1 MARRYCDLVMKGGI
15 TSGLVYPSAAIS
27 LAREY
32 TFKNVGGTSAGA
44 IAAAACAAAALGQR
58 RKELQPRKY
67 PDGDAMGFAGLESVA
82 EDLSSKGFI
91 YSLFQPGAG
100 VRSVYRLL
108 VAAAGKKGFLAIGL
122 ALFWAMVWS
131 AGLIF
136 LASLLL
142 LLGLA
147 YAAAGVSGL
156 IAAALPALLCALV
169 ASLAWSV
176 ARAATTIR
184 ANQMGICTG
193 MRPQGA
199 RNRGKPA
206 LTEWLHTVIQS
217 LSGQPQDDPLR
228 FEHLWKAQR
237 YPEEPETRETLTL
250 RVITTSVS
258 HHEPRSLPLE
268 KGGGQFWFRREEFDR
283 LFPESVVDW
292 MVAQGTPRLVS
303 GKTYHPLPGEGTL
316 PVIVAAR
323 MSLSFPLLISAV
335 PLYEPDFTATSDA
348 RVELAAATQPARRL
362 DATDALT
369 AGGARAGD
377 AAPDRPFR
385 ICWFSD
391 GGISSNFPIHLFDA
405 PLPRW
410 PTFAIDLIYAGTDDA
425 RPREVSLRPDN
436 VAGWSRRY
444 TAIERPSAIA
454 EVAAFLF
461 GIIGTMQNWRDLL
474 LSRAPG
480 YRGRIV
486 SVPLA
491 PNEGGLNLDMPEEVL
506 RSIAA
511 KGSQAGQV
519 VVDQF
524 DFNCHWWTRWRNVAA
539 STERFVIAFHTGAAA
554 LPSDSYK
561 AAYLTATSG
570 KPPAPCYKLS
580 AAQTAEAQMRFMT
593 LSGLGQAWA
602 DPAPSLQKGAP
613 RPLPYMTI
621 SPVY

>member
-15 TSGLVYPSAAIS
+15 TSGLVYPTAAIALS
-27 LAREY
+27 REY

-58 RKELQPRKY
+58 RKDLQPKKFA
-67 PDGDAMGFAGLESVA
+67 GGEAMGFAGLEAVA
-82 EDLSSKGFI
+82 KDLSAKGFI
-91 YSLFQPGAG
+91 YGLFQPSVG

-108 VAAAGKKGFLAIGL
+108 VVAAAKKGLAAAIVA
-122 ALFWAMVWS
+122 ALVAMAWG
-131 AGLIF
+131 AGLVF
-136 LASLLL
+136 LLVLLL
-142 LLGLA
+142 LLGLG
-147 YAAAGVSGL
+147 YALGGVSGL
-156 IAAALPALLCALV
+156 AAAALPSLLCALI
-169 ASLAWSV
+169 AGGGWSIR
-176 ARAATTIR
+176 RAATTIR

-193 MRPQGA
+193 MRPQGQ
-199 RNRGKPA
+199 RDRGTPA
-206 LTEWLHTVIQS
+206 LTEWLYGVIQS
-217 LSGQPQDDPLR
+217 LSGQPTGDPLR
-228 FEHLWKAQR
+228 FEHLWKAER
-237 YPEEPETRETLTL
+237 YPQEPVTRETLTL

-283 LFPESVVDW
+283 LFPETVVDW
-292 MVAQGTPRLVS
+292 MVAQGEPRIVK
-303 GKTYHPLPGEGTL
+303 GKTYHPLPGGGDM

-335 PLYEPDFTATSDA
+335 PLYEPDFSATGDK
-348 RVELAAATQPARRL
+348 VETNSAAQPKRRI

-369 AGGARAGD
+369 SGGARPGD
-377 AAPDRPFR
+377 AQPDRPFR

-425 RPREVSLRPDN
+425 RPREVSLHPDN

-444 TAIERPSAIA
+444 QSIARPGAIA

-461 GIIGTMQNWRDLL
+461 GIVGTMQNWRDLL

-480 YRGRIV
+480 YRGRV
-486 SVPLA
+486 VTVPLA
-491 PNEGGLNLDMPEEVL
+491 ANEGGMNLDMPEEVL
-506 RSIAA
+506 ASISA
-511 KGSQAGQV
+511 KGTQAGDIV
-519 VVDQF
+519 IEKF

-539 STERFVIAFHTGAAA
+539 STERFVIAFADGAAE
-554 LPSDSYK
+554 PISDSYK
-561 AAYLTATSG
+561 VAWSTASTG
-570 KPPAPCYKLS
+570 KPAAPCYKLS
-580 AAQTAEAQMRFMT
+580 AAQTAEAQMRFLT
-593 LSGLGQAWA
+593 LSGLGSAWG
-602 DPAPSLQKGAP
+602 PSAPSLQKGAP